1 MARLRFVGLLGG
13 GVTAALLLTA
23 AQRPSALAETSP
35 GLWEISGVPGAK
47 APARQCVAEVLSLA
61 QYEHR
66 QKTCQRNVVGDA
78 PSSAVIQYECSG
90 GDFGRSKVT
99 VLTPRSL
106 KIETQGISDKLPFS
120 YVLQAR
126 RVGDCPERA

>member
-1 MARLRFVGLLGG
+1 MARLKLIGVCG
-13 GVTAALLLTA
+13 GVIAGALALTA
-23 AQRPSALAETSP
+23 AQRPSALSATSA

-47 APARQCVAEVLSLA
+47 APAKQCVSEVISLA
-61 QYEHR
+61 HYEHR
-66 QKTCQRNVVGDA
+66 QKNCPRNVLSDG
-78 PSSAVIQYECSG
+78 PSSTVIQYNCPG

-120 YVLQAR
+120 YTLQAR
-126 RVGDCPERA
+126 RVGDCPERG

>member
-1 MARLRFVGLLGG
+1 MARMRLVGLLGG
-13 GVTAALLLTA
+13 GVIAALLLTA
-23 AQRPSALAETSP
+23 AQRPSALAQTSA
-35 GLWEISGVPGAK
+35 GMWEISGVPGAK
-47 APARQCVAEVLSLA
+47 APARQCVSEVLSLA
-61 QYEHR
+61 QFEHR
-66 QKTCQRNVVGDA
+66 QKTCTRNVVGDG